1 MISFSN
7 LYEAVV
13 QQPTPPQQPVQQQQT
28 GIRMQQPQ
36 NQMQQPVQ
44 QGQYQYSPQYQ
55 GQQPVQQQE
64 QKPTSIFGKI
74 KAGYDKINDK
84 YESGK
89 EVAKG
94 LAPIAASLA
103 VPVGMYGASFVTN
116 PALASTL
123 RNVGIA
129 SMLARPMLSAARQAR
144 VVAQQPRQ

>member
-1 MISFSN
+1 M
-7 LYEAVV
+7 
-13 QQPTPPQQPVQQQQT
+13 QQPLQQSQYQYSNQYQGQSPVQQQ
-28 GIRMQQPQ
+28 
-36 NQMQQPVQ
+36 N
-44 QGQYQYSPQYQ
+44 
-55 GQQPVQQQE
+55 
-64 QKPTSIFGKI
+64 QKPAGIFGKI

-144 VVAQQPRQ
+144 MVTQQPRQ